1 MLGCPFRNTEG
12 KRMDAQWWVP
22 PAAAFIISFFTSMVG
37 VSGAFLLLPIQI
49 SFLGLTGPAVSATNL
64 VFNLIAIPAGVYRY
78 WREKRILWPLALIV
92 VAGTTPG
99 VIAGGFIR
107 LSVLADAER
116 FKAFAGCVLL
126 WIGLRMVADILK
138 SRKQAE
144 TLGPQGE
151 VRVRM
156 LKFSVRELV
165 FEFRQQQYRCSP
177 GGIFMLSL
185 VVGLVGGI
193 YGIGGGAIIAP
204 FFVAIYGLP
213 VYAIAGATLMGT
225 FATSLVGVGFYQSV
239 APFFQAH
246 GMLVAPDWALG
257 IRFGLGGIAGMYLGA
272 RTQRFIPAIYLK
284 IMLATI
290 LFGLG
295 LAYIGSY
302 LRMHPRVGYAAL
314 LYVMAM
320 LAYLWFRRKRSLK
333 AKSRAAAAR

>member
-1 MLGCPFRNTEG
+1 ME
-12 KRMDAQWWVP
+12 AQWWLP
-22 PAAAFIISFFTSMVG
+22 PLAAFVISFFTSMVG
-37 VSGAFLLLPIQI
+37 ISGAFLLLPIQI

-78 WREKRILWPLALIV
+78 WREKRILWPLALLV

-116 FKAFAGCVLL
+116 FKAFAGGVLL
-126 WIGLRMVADILK
+126 WVGLRLLADILK
-138 SRKQAE
+138 SRRQDEA
-144 TLGPQGE
+144 PIAQGE
-151 VRVRM
+151 ACVRT
-156 LKFSVRELV
+156 LKFTARELV
-165 FEFRQQQYRCSP
+165 FEFRQQRYRCSP

-185 VVGLVGGI
+185 FVGLIGGI

-213 VYAIAGATLMGT
+213 VYAIAGATLVGT

-239 APFFQAH
+239 APFYQAH
-246 GMLVAPDWALG
+246 GLLVAPDWALG

-272 RTQRFIPAIYLK
+272 RTQRFIPALYLK

-290 LFGLG
+290 LVGVS
-295 LAYIGSY
+295 LAYIWGL
-302 LRMHPRVGYAAL
+302 LRTHPQLRYAAL
-314 LYVMAM
+314 LFVMVV
-320 LAYLWFRRKRSLK
+320 LGYLWLRRKRRLK
-333 AKSRAAAAR
+333 AKSRTTAAR

>member
-1 MLGCPFRNTEG
+1 
-12 KRMDAQWWVP
+12 MDAQWWVP
-22 PAAAFIISFFTSMVG
+22 PVAAFVISFFTSMVG
-37 VSGAFLLLPIQI
+37 ISGAFLLLPIQI
-49 SFLGLTGPAVSATNL
+49 SFLGFTGPAVSATNL

-99 VIAGGFIR
+99 VIFGGFIR

-126 WIGLRMVADILK
+126 WIGVRMVADILK
-138 SRKQAE
+138 SRKKADA
-144 TLGPQGE
+144 PSAQG
-151 VRVRM
+151 VARVCT
-156 LKFSVRELV
+156 LKFNARELV

-177 GGIFMLSL
+177 GGIFVLSL
-185 VVGLVGGI
+185 VVGLIGGI

-225 FATSLVGVGFYQSV
+225 FATSLVGVGFSQSV
-239 APFFQAH
+239 APFYQAH

-290 LFGLG
+290 LFGLS
-295 LAYIGSY
+295 LVYIWGY
-302 LRMHPRVGYAAL
+302 LRMHPQMGYAAL
-314 LYVMAM
+314 LLVIAG
-320 LAYLWFRRKRSLK
+320 LTYLWVRRKRSLR

>member
-1 MLGCPFRNTEG
+1 
-12 KRMDAQWWVP
+12 MDAQWWVP
-22 PAAAFIISFFTSMVG
+22 PIAAFVISFFTSMVG
-37 VSGAFLLLPIQI
+37 ISGAFLLLPIQI

-126 WIGLRMVADILK
+126 WVGVRMVGDILK
-138 SRKQAE
+138 SRKKADA
-144 TLGPQGE
+144 PIAQGE
-151 VRVRM
+151 SRVRL
-156 LKFSVRELV
+156 LKFTARELV
-165 FEFRQQQYRCSP
+165 FEFRQHQYQCSP
-177 GGIFMLSL
+177 GGIFVLSL

-213 VYAIAGATLMGT
+213 VHTIAGATLMGT
-225 FATSLVGVGFYQSV
+225 FATSVVGVGFYQSV
-239 APFFQAH
+239 APFYQAH

-257 IRFGLGGIAGMYLGA
+257 IRFGIGGIAGMYLGA
-272 RTQRFIPAIYLK
+272 RTQRFIPAVYLK
-284 IMLATI
+284 IMLTII
-290 LFGLG
+290 LFGVS
-295 LAYIGSY
+295 LAYIWGFM
-302 LRMHPRVGYAAL
+302 RTHPQFGYAAL
-314 LYVMAM
+314 LFVIAV
-320 LAYLWFRRKRSLK
+320 LGYLWVRHKRRLK
-333 AKSRAAAAR
+333 AKSRAATTR